1 METQNV
7 TLCIR
12 KDILRKAKLV
22 AVKRGT
28 SLSRLMSEAL
38 EAIAS
43 EEDSYERA
51 MREHFALMRE
61 GFELGTYGRPV
72 ATRDELH
79 ER

>member
-12 KDILRKAKLV
+12 KDILKRARLV

-28 SLSRLMSEAL
+28 SLSRLMSQAL
-38 EAIAS
+38 ERIAD
-43 EEDSYERA
+43 EEDSYEQA
-51 MREHFALMRE
+51 MRRQIALME
-61 GFELGTYGRPV
+61 KGLDLGTYGRPV

>member
-12 KDILRKAKLV
+12 KDILKKARLV
-22 AVKRGT
+22 AVKRGA

-38 EAIAS
+38 EAIARDD
-43 EEDSYERA
+43 DSYEQA
-51 MREHFALMRE
+51 MRRQLALME
-61 GFELGTYGRPV
+61 KGLDLGTCGHPV
-72 ATRDELH
+72 ASRDELH